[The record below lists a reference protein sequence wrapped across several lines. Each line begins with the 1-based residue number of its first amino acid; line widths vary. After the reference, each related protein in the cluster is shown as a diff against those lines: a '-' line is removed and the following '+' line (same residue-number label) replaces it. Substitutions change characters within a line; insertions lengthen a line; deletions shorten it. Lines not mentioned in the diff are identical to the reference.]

1 MKITSH
7 TSLSPKMSL
16 KSEQDFKKNIQGN
29 SKNIQDALKINN
41 SAFKNDVKE
50 INKAIGSLQIVIK
63 SLQKLE
69 DQAQVAQVDFRQEN
83 LISFKK
89 EADNILTSAKLD
101 KENVFDMDY
110 KKLSKNINIDLSS
123 FKHKIST
130 IHNSKDIKQFMQTLK
145 NQQNQT
151 KQAIVVLQNKLNNN
165 LITDNKDYN
174 QLNINFLPAENFKNA
189 HDTTY
194 LSIERVSKLLA

>member
-16 KSEQDFKKNIQGN
+16 KSEQDFKKNIQEN

-123 FKHKIST
+123 FKHKINT